1 MKLAVAPSLLAPVF
15 ALAALA
21 LPAVSHAQF
30 RATAHLGVEHLARG
44 GADTTMLQ
52 MRAEASVRGAD
63 MVDLGGYAQRL
74 QRFDAQGEQSG
85 WGLGVLATF
94 RPRPQDTVGVLAFG
108 SLGYQRA
115 PEGDGVYRDGLF
127 FEIGGGLAWRATSI
141 LDLELRGG
149 FVGLVGGERDL
160 TGFTAGLA
168 VSLHP

>member
-1 MKLAVAPSLLAPVF
+1 MKLSAALLAPVF
-15 ALAALA
+15 SLAALA

-30 RATAHLGVEHLARG
+30 RASAGVGVEHLTRD

-52 MRAEASVRGAD
+52 LRAEASMRAVSGL
-63 MVDLGGYAQRL
+63 DLGGYAQRL
-74 QRFDAQGEQSG
+74 DSLDARVHQAGY
-85 WGLGVLATF
+85 GLGVMAAF
-94 RPRPQDTVGVLAFG
+94 RPMPQATLGVLAFG

-115 PEGDGVYRDGLF
+115 PENDNVYRDGLF
-127 FEIGGGLAWRATSI
+127 FELGGGIAYRPASI

-168 VSLHP
+168 ISLHP

>member
-1 MKLAVAPSLLAPVF
+1 MKLAAAPSLLAPVF

-30 RATAHLGVEHLARG
+30 RATAHVGVEHLARG

-74 QRFDAQGEQSG
+74 QRLDAGGEQSG

-94 RPRPQDTVGVLAFG
+94 RPRPQDTVGLLAYG

-115 PEGDGVYRDGLF
+115 PEGDNVYRSGLF
-127 FEIGGGLAWRATSI
+127 FELGGGLAWRPAEI
-141 LDLELRGG
+141 IDLELRGG

>member
-1 MKLAVAPSLLAPVF
+1 MKLAIAPSLLAPLF

-30 RATAHLGVEHLARG
+30 RATAHLGVEHLSCD

-52 MRAEASVRGAD
+52 MRAEASVRTAD
-63 MVDLGGYAQRL
+63 LVDIGGYAQRL

-94 RPRPQDTVGVLAFG
+94 RPKPEQTVGVLAYG

-115 PEGDGVYRDGLF
+115 PEGNGVYRGGLF
-127 FEIGGGLAWRATSI
+127 FELGGGLAWRPTSI

-168 VSLHP
+168 LSLHP